1 MSLSLTLPKRI
12 IVDDNNIIQ
21 STKAFIGLN
30 YTKTLSA
37 NETETIKKFNSF
49 DEEVTNANL
58 DNVVTASQNAY
69 FLYDNQNII
78 RETFISELKKQ
89 VFLIGG
95 ISFFDKVDKIS
106 KMNLIETI
114 DKMKFDVR
122 KNKQISHFDFNL
134 SPARANV
141 TISYLKKETNNIM
154 IIATEK
160 LSKLGQ
166 KRKMTEI
173 AETILIKA
181 LQKYDNYT
189 VLNPLE
195 IDLRSNY
202 LNQKINEYK
211 GSIFEVILKNLLL
224 SSSITNDTQNIFITC
239 KNLNSAKKALINGK
253 IYNILAIINLS
264 EIKSW
269 KTIKGNSIYVNAKID
284 DSHYME
290 NAKHFGFKFETSYPV
305 EILEFTCEFLHDK
318 ANKIE
323 FTTGKEK
330 IPSLDIQIDILK

>member
-37 NETETIKKFNSF
+37 NETETIKKINSF

-69 FLYDNQNII
+69 FLYDNENII

-89 VFLIGG
+89 VYLIGG
-95 ISFFDKVDKIS
+95 ISFFDKVDKIG

-141 TISYLKKETNNIM
+141 TISYLKKEINNIM

-290 NAKHFGFKFETSYPV
+290 NAKHFGFKFETSYPA

-323 FTTGKEK
+323 FTTGEEK